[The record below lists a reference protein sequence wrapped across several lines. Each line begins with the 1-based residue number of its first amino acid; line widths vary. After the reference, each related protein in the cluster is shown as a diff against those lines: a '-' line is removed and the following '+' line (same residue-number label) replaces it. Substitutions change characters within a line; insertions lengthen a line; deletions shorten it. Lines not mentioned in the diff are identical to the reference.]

1 MRYGGI
7 LVILLFLLTGCA
19 AAPMASDAWL
29 AEGDRVFSE
38 TDDPKLILT
47 YETPQQVLEAL
58 QNQYSSVQV
67 DFQSE
72 HALYATIH
80 TNPTQRIV
88 VVENDLD
95 GEEPY
100 LIMITIH

>member
-7 LVILLFLLTGCA
+7 LVILLFLFTGCA
-19 AAPMASDAWL
+19 AAPVQAIDWL
-29 AEGDRVFSE
+29 DPADRIYSE
-38 TDDPKLILT
+38 TDDPILVLT
-47 YETPQQVLEAL
+47 ERSPQEVLDAMRQE
-58 QNQYSSVQV
+58 SSVTV

-72 HALYATIH
+72 NALYATMH
-80 TNPTQRIV
+80 TEPTKRVV

-95 GEEPY
+95 GDEAY